1 MSGRRVT
8 RGGVVGGGLGGKL
21 LSLLVPAIG
30 SLVGGTD
37 NLAGTGGLSATSPP
51 AAGLTIW
58 LVGEGRGCVLVS

>member
-1 MSGRRVT
+1 VT

-51 AAGLTIW
+51 AAGLTI
-58 LVGEGRGCVLVS
+58 